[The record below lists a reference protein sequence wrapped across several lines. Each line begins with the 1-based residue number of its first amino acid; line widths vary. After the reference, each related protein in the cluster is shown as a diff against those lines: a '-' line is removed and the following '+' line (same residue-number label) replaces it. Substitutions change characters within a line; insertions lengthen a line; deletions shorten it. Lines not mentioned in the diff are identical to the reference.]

1 MFADIPYLSELYLK
15 IVLTMNKVTTLDDL
29 RKMRET
35 LRSTLDIREKSNH
48 PEQMVQIRISMATCG
63 IAAGAKEIMNYFIEA
78 LDREKVDALVTQT
91 GCMGYCYAEP
101 TVEVTLPGKEP
112 LVFGHVKKA
121 KVDEII
127 DRYIRNGEL
136 LDDIIPVTYTV
147 VKPE

>member
-1 MFADIPYLSELYLK
+1 
-15 IVLTMNKVTTLDDL
+15 MNKVKTLDDL

-91 GCMGYCYAEP
+91 GWGNCW
-101 TVEVTLPGKEP
+101 TILSRSLTRL
-112 LVFGHVKKA
+112 LN
-121 KVDEII
+121 
-127 DRYIRNGEL
+127 RNNKTSL
-136 LDDIIPVTYTV
+136 NT
-147 VKPE
+147 

>member
-1 MFADIPYLSELYLK
+1 
-15 IVLTMNKVTTLDDL
+15 MNKVKTLDDL

-63 IAAGAKEIMNYFIEA
+63 IAAGSKDTINYFIEN
-78 LDREKVDALVTQT
+78 LEKNGIAAVVTQT

>member
-1 MFADIPYLSELYLK
+1 
-15 IVLTMNKVTTLDDL
+15 MNKVKTLDDL

-48 PEQMVQIRISMATCG
+48 PEQMVQIRIS
-63 IAAGAKEIMNYFIEA
+63 MNYFIEA

-127 DRYIRNGEL
+127 DLYIRNGEL

>member
-1 MFADIPYLSELYLK
+1 
-15 IVLTMNKVTTLDDL
+15 MNKVKTLDDL

-63 IAAGAKEIMNYFIEA
+63 IAAGAKEIMNYFI
-78 LDREKVDALVTQT
+78 DALVTQT

>member
-1 MFADIPYLSELYLK
+1 
-15 IVLTMNKVTTLDDL
+15 MNKVKTLDDL

-78 LDREKVDALVTQT
+78 LDREKVDALVTQ
-91 GCMGYCYAEP
+91 
-101 TVEVTLPGKEP
+101 
-112 LVFGHVKKA
+112 HVKKA

>member
-1 MFADIPYLSELYLK
+1 
-15 IVLTMNKVTTLDDL
+15 MNKVKTLDDL

-91 GCMGYCYAEP
+91 GCIGDTNRMHGVLLCRTDCRGYPA
-101 TVEVTLPGKEP
+101 
-112 LVFGHVKKA
+112 
-121 KVDEII
+121 
-127 DRYIRNGEL
+127 R
-136 LDDIIPVTYTV
+136 
-147 VKPE
+147 